1 MSLNPL
7 RRRSPAATDVRDDRR
22 DDLRDDV
29 RDDVKDVQH
38 DVDRPR
44 AGRHADETVV
54 DAPRSAES
62 RIDPVD
68 RDRVDPDRVDRDRVD
83 RDRVNRDPVDRDR
96 VNRDPVDRDPVN
108 RDPVDGALVNR
119 DPVDRD
125 PVNRDAPTV
134 VERDTPTVVDR
145 DAPRPID
152 RADAVDLP
160 LDRSAVVARERA
172 AFGGLKIGS
181 AFFGWLAA
189 MGTAVLLSA
198 IVAAAITAVRVASG
212 EGASTDPATIAA
224 GAGVG
229 TDVAIVVILFVAYY
243 CGGYVAGR
251 MARFD
256 GAQQGLAVWV
266 LALVAALLI
275 TALGTLAG
283 ANWDLLG
290 TLNGFPR
297 LQDAATNVT
306 TAGVVTTLI
315 ALAAA
320 LAGAVLGGL
329 AGMRFHRRVDRVGL
343 GA

>member
-7 RRRSPAATDVRDDRR
+7 RRRSAAATDVREDV
-22 DDLRDDV
+22 RDDV
-29 RDDVKDVQH
+29 RDDRPDDVRDVEH
-38 DVDRPR
+38 DVDRHR
-44 AGRHADETVV
+44 TGRHADDTVV
-54 DAPRSAES
+54 DAPRVGDA
-62 RIDPVD
+62 
-68 RDRVDPDRVDRDRVD
+68 RV
-83 RDRVNRDPVDRDR
+83 
-96 VNRDPVDRDPVN
+96 
-108 RDPVDGALVNR
+108 DPVDGDAPTQVR
-119 DPVDRD
+119 
-125 PVNRDAPTV
+125 RDAPTV
-134 VERDTPTVVDR
+134 VERDTPTVVERETPTVVDR
-145 DAPRPID
+145 DAPRRIE
-152 RADAVDLP
+152 RDAADLP
-160 LDRSAVVARERA
+160 LDRSAVVAREKA
-172 AFGGLKIGS
+172 AFGGLKLGS

-229 TDVAIVVILFVAYY
+229 TDVAIVAILFVAYY

-256 GAQQGLAVWV
+256 GAKQGLAVWV
-266 LALVAALLI
+266 LALVAALVI

-297 LQDAATNVT
+297 LQDAATTVT
-306 TAGVVTTLI
+306 TGGVVTTLI
-315 ALAAA
+315 ALGAA
-320 LAGAVLGGL
+320 LVGAVLGGL
-329 AGMRFHRRVDRVGL
+329 AGMRFHRRVDRAGL